1 MKESIV
7 DAVGA
12 KGINMNCPF
21 IDSNNPHC
29 SENLNINRLDEAF
42 DLCTNH
48 YTMCP
53 LYLQLNRGQ
62 LETVGADAKQSDS
75 KTL

>member
-1 MKESIV
+1 VGEGVV
-7 DAVGA
+7 DAVCA

-29 SENLNINRLDEAF
+29 SESLNINRLDEAF

-53 LYLQLNRGQ
+53 LYLQLSRDQ
-62 LETVGADAKQSDS
+62 LETVGVGVKQFDS

>member
-1 MKESIV
+1 
-7 DAVGA
+7 VGA
-12 KGINMNCPF
+12 KGTNMNCPF

-29 SENLNINRLDEAF
+29 SESLNVNRLDEAF

-53 LYLQLNRGQ
+53 LYLQLSRGQ